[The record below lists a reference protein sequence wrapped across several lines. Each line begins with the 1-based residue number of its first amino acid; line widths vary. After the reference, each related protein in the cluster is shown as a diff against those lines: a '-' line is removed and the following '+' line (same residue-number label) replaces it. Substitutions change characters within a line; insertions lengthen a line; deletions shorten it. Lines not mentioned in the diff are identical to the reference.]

1 MAQAVRTLSSDAHA
15 RQTLG
20 ASARQYAL
28 AHLHV
33 DAVLA
38 AAEREFASVVG
49 AKAKPASLKSRT
61 RESDT

>member
-1 MAQAVRTLSSDAHA
+1 
-15 RQTLG
+15 
-20 ASARQYAL
+20 
-28 AHLHV
+28 
-33 DAVLA
+33 VLA